1 MQRLLSVLLVLMML
15 ALPVL
20 ADETLPDAVEAVKS
34 AATLGEQVAGL
45 YALSVKY
52 VADLENGRWDV
63 DLDIVPAEEVPAA
76 LIPDTSGAEN
86 ADALPEELKNAR
98 FIVVYDQ
105 YRTTGDLDRRF
116 IPGAIYAR
124 LPEANRAKSLE
135 DADAVLYVKHELD
148 KRGDYI
154 GTAYNRIYQ
163 LYGARLAGGTVYR
176 LYHIVNTPPKSG
188 MGALAGDRMTLE
200 DLWRRYSTLFF
211 NRELK
216 VPYPEQNGEAVF
228 RVTGSGCCMISL
240 SGNFDGRYE
249 VPSEVEGIPVR
260 GIEKIRNSTI
270 RELILPEGL
279 TYISGYRAIDC
290 VNLTSIQF
298 PSTLRRIT
306 GEEAINSVELT
317 TLVFNEGLEEIGKD
331 VLPGNYKLREV
342 QLPSTLRILGVGF
355 LKKGLGGTWVALP
368 EGLTAIPDRFLPSTR
383 FVECVFLPASIEKIS
398 GNVLNSDN
406 STRIYAPEG
415 SFAAN
420 WATEKGK
427 PYIPCAS
434 ADDMPRPDIVTEG
447 DFTYVVV
454 EGETMLCRY
463 TGTDEEV
470 TVPETLGGC
479 PVTVI
484 KQSAFKGLE
493 TLKALRFPI
502 TIRLLE
508 LYAVTDCKNLEGI
521 YVPCSPEKVHFSF
534 MSNSSCPI
542 CRVYAPADSTIAA
555 IPEVYKL
562 PWTEWEP

>member
-1 MQRLLSVLLVLMML
+1 MQRLLSVLLVLMMIVM
-15 ALPVL
+15 PVW
-20 ADETLPDAVEAVKS
+20 AEETLPDAAEAVKG
-34 AATLGEQVAGL
+34 AVTLDEQVAGL
-45 YALSVKY
+45 YDLSVKY
-52 VADLENGRWDV
+52 GAALENGGWDV
-63 DLDIVPAEEVPAA
+63 DLDIDPAGEIPAE

-98 FIVVYDQ
+98 FLIVYDE

-135 DADAVLYVKHELD
+135 DTDAVLYVTHELD

-154 GTAYNRIYQ
+154 GTAYNRVYQ
-163 LYGARLAGGTVYR
+163 LYGARLDGGTVYR
-176 LYHIVNTPPKSG
+176 LFHTSTTPPKSG
-188 MGALAGDRMTLE
+188 MGALAGDRLTLE
-200 DLWRRYSTLFF
+200 ELWRQYSLLFF
-211 NRELK
+211 NKELK
-216 VPYPEQNGEAVF
+216 IPYAGQNGEAVF

-240 SGNFDGRYE
+240 SGNFDGRFE

-260 GIEKIRNSTI
+260 GIEKIRNNTI

-279 TYISGYRAIDC
+279 TYIRGYRAIDC

-306 GEEAINSVELT
+306 GEEAVNSVELT
-317 TLVFNEGLEEIGKD
+317 TLVFNEGLEEIGKN
-331 VLPGNYKLREV
+331 VLPGNYNLREV
-342 QLPSTLRILGVGF
+342 QLPSTLRILGDGF
-355 LKKGLGGTWVALP
+355 LKKGLDGTWVALP
-368 EGLTAIPDRFLPSTR
+368 EGLTAVSGQFLPSTR

-415 SFAAN
+415 SFAAK
-420 WATEKGK
+420 WAAEKGK

-447 DFTYVVV
+447 DFTYVAV

-470 TVPETLGGC
+470 TVPDTLGGC

-484 KQSAFKGLE
+484 KQGAFKGLE
-493 TLKALRFPI
+493 TLKALRFPK
-502 TIRLLE
+502 TIRQLE
-508 LYAVTDCKNLEGI
+508 LWAVTDCKNLEGI

-534 MSNSSCPI
+534 MSNSSCPV
-542 CRVYAPADSTIAA
+542 CRVYAPADSSIAA

-562 PWTEWEP
+562 PWTEWDP